1 MSVDKIIKKI
11 ESDVDSKIQNI
22 LSRGEDKAEKERKK
36 IESEKERKLD
46 DIRKEME
53 RKIKTSKNRI
63 ISQAKLESRKKKL
76 RVREEMMEKV
86 FKMAKEKLRSM
97 DTGEYE
103 DYLRQ
108 AIGRSASLLEGDI
121 VIHCSPD
128 AEEKVKDLVGKIS
141 HDLEVKADLE
151 TIGGVKAVSDTGATM
166 DLTFEAELERNKKE
180 LRKEISDILF
190 TEEE

>member
-22 LSRGEDKAEKERKK
+22 RSRRDDKAEKERNK
-36 IESEKERKLD
+36 IESEKEMKLD
-46 DIRKEME
+46 EIRKEME

-97 DTGEYE
+97 DTSEYE
-103 DYLRQ
+103 DYLRL
-108 AIGRSASLLEGDI
+108 AIGKSANLLEGNI
-121 VIHCSPD
+121 IIHCSPD
-128 AEEKVKDLVGKIS
+128 AESKVKDLAGKIS
-141 HDLEVKADLE
+141 HDLEVKGDLD
-151 TIGGVKAVSDTGATM
+151 TTGGIKAVSDRGATM

-190 TEEE
+190 KEEG

>member
-22 LSRGEDKAEKERKK
+22 LSRGKDKAEKERKK

-46 DIRKEME
+46 DIEKEME

-76 RVREEMMEKV
+76 QVREEMMEKV

-103 DYLRQ
+103 DYLRL
-108 AIGRSASLLEGDI
+108 AIGKSANLLEGNI
-121 VIHCSPD
+121 IIHCSPD
-128 AEEKVKDLVGKIS
+128 SEDKVKGMARKIS
-141 HDLEVKADLE
+141 SDLEVKGDLD
-151 TIGGVKAVSDTGATM
+151 TIGGVKAVSDSGATM

-190 TEEE
+190 TEEK